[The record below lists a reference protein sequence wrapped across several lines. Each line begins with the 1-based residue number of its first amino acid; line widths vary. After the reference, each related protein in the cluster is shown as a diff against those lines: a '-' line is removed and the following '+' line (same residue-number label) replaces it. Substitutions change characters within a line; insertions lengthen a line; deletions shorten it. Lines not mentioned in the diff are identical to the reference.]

1 MKNDENLNKINPEGT
16 SNYSSDKVRT
26 TIEKNALKKG
36 TEKGLL
42 IAGIISFFIL
52 VTAGIILYSMYTNE
66 KKAQMAMMEDQ
77 RTAFTEMVTARDS
90 AINEWVATFDQ
101 IERDL
106 RTIREKEKAIAV
118 NSSDPEFSADSKKRI
133 LEDIQYINTLIE
145 QNKKKIA
152 SLSDQLKKSGNTI
165 KSLETKIASLEVSLQ
180 QSEVEITGLKTAL
193 AEKDFKIE
201 QLNTKMSDME
211 VTIAQKE
218 EFISNQTN
226 ELNKAFVASGTY
238 KDLKEKGL
246 VAKEGG
252 FLGLGRKESLVENFP
267 AGTFEQID
275 ITQLKTIQVNSKKAK
290 LITEHPVGSYE
301 LVREGKDLISY
312 IDIKDPSEFWKISK
326 YAVVEVVK

>member
-1 MKNDENLNKINPEGT
+1 MKNDENLNKVNPEGT

-26 TIEKNALKKG
+26 NIEKNALKKG

-42 IAGIISFFIL
+42 MAGIISLFII
-52 VTAGIILYSMYTNE
+52 VTAGIIFYSMYTRE
-66 KKAQMAMMEDQ
+66 KKAQLAMMEDQ
-77 RTAFTEMVTARDS
+77 RSAFTEMVTARDS

-118 NSSDPEFSADSKKRI
+118 NSSDVEFSANSKQKI
-133 LEDIQYINTLIE
+133 LEDIKYINTLIE

-165 KSLETKIASLEVSLQ
+165 KSLETKIADLEVTLQ
-180 QSEVEITGLKTAL
+180 QSEAEITGLKTAL

-201 QLNTKMSDME
+201 QLNTKMTDME

-218 EFISNQTN
+218 EYISNQTN
-226 ELNKAFVASGTY
+226 ELNKAFIASGTY

-275 ITQLKTIQVNSKKAK
+275 ITQIKTIQVNSKKAK

-312 IDIKDPSEFWKISK
+312 IDIKNPSEFWKISK